1 MKTICAGLIV
11 KNESKIIRRCL
22 DSIKPYID
30 HWVVCDTGSTDDT
43 KDVISSELSE
53 VPGQLHEVPWVDF
66 GHNRTK
72 LLELCKGKADYVL
85 LIDADEVLL
94 VHDESFK
101 DQLFLDSYLI
111 KFEGDLEWRQKK
123 LIGNHIDWKYKGVTH
138 EYISST
144 QESSS
149 DPTDLISLNHW
160 CDGSRRPE
168 KFEDDIRL
176 LRKALKDEPKNGRYW
191 FYLAQCLFDL
201 GRYKKAL
208 RAYQNRIEIGG
219 WEEEVYY
226 SAFRKALCL
235 KEIKPHFPI
244 EELVQAHELRPSRS
258 EAVYEIIKHHR
269 EKECYDTAYSLCKRQ
284 MSRPKSEDI
293 LFIDKTI
300 NDYKLQDKL
309 AVCSYWVGEYE
320 ESLKLSQELLENPH
334 LPDIHRARIEE
345 NKKFAE
351 NKIQE

>member
-11 KNESKIIRRCL
+11 KNESKVIKRCL
-22 DSIKPYID
+22 NSIKPYID
-30 HWVVCDTGSTDDT
+30 HWVVCDTGSIDDT
-43 KDVISSELSE
+43 KDIVSSELSE
-53 VPGQLHEVPWVDF
+53 IPGQLYDVPWVDF

-85 LIDADEVLL
+85 LIDADEILL

-101 DQLFLDSYLI
+101 DQLILDSYLV

-123 LIGNHIDWKYKGVTH
+123 LIGNHADWKYEGVTH
-138 EYISST
+138 EFITSNQDNAFEPIDS
-144 QESSS
+144 
-149 DPTDLISLNHW
+149 ISLNHF

-176 LRKALKDEPKNGRYW
+176 LRRALKDEPENGRYW

-208 RAYQNRIEIGG
+208 RAYQKRISIGG
-219 WEEEVYY
+219 WEEETYY
-226 SAFRKALCL
+226 AAFKKALCL
-235 KEIKPHFPI
+235 KRMKPHFPI
-244 EELVQAHELRPSRS
+244 NELMQAHGFRPSRF
-258 EAVYEIIKHHR
+258 EAIYEIIKHYR
-269 EKECYDTAYSLCKRQ
+269 EEGYYDIAYSLCKRQ
-284 MSRPKSEDI
+284 INRPKSQDI

-300 NDYKLQDKL
+300 HDYKLQDEL

-320 ESLKLSQELLENPH
+320 ESLRLNKELLNNPY
-334 LPDIHRARIEE
+334 LPEIHKGRVEE